1 MVDSHIAKVNY
12 ILHRQMPVL
21 ERYAWQTP
29 LSAKKGRIC
38 VYLEESRGGGY
49 GTKERISTRTEA
61 RCEELVD
68 GVLMIGRKEGAEM
81 RKAIE
86 GSIEGEIG

>member
-29 LSAKKGRIC
+29 LSAKKGRIS
-38 VYLEESRGGGY
+38 VYLEESRDANMGE
-49 GTKERISTRTEA
+49 KDDSRTRDGFG
-61 RCEELVD
+61 ELVD
-68 GVLMIGRKEGAEM
+68 GTLMMGTKEKQESVQVM
-81 RKAIE
+81 E
-86 GSIEGEIG
+86 GW